1 MKKIYNQP
9 TVEVAEIETRLSML
23 ISSGDK
29 FDINFGQGVN
39 EDAQL
44 SRRQDNIWDD
54 DEEEEEY

>member
-9 TVEVAEIETRLSML
+9 TVEVAEIKTQLSML

-29 FDINFGQGVN
+29 LDINFGQGVD

-44 SRRQDNIWDD
+44 SRHHRSIWDY
-54 DEEEEEY
+54 DE